1 MEGKIEVKANRNKK
15 SGRILSTK
23 PYWPKDSKKD
33 IFRVELTQDEG
44 KQKKFE
50 LDYYIVHQLP
60 NESNNVIW
68 IIDSQDNC
76 FKFTLDIR
84 GEKTFIT
91 ADDLNGLKKLYGRIK
106 FQFLLEL
113 RYTDWG
119 LFYAIVWNE
128 SFDEVIGRVDRNRYV
143 RNILPPWILDLISEN
158 FKFSYLDG
166 LAVANSGV
174 TSASNKTPE
183 IQRQTPPSLKR
194 NLGSTLR
201 STSKKR
207 HISNKATATGNSEIM
222 IVTKTLTS
230 NDVKATRLYVAAKFT
245 LTMAKAGINTTWYV
259 IGPSIDG
266 FIKNFRFKLL
276 PSLGRETELKI
287 GEQWRRFCE
296 TYRLRERRS
305 ITIKIKSIE
314 ERTMDITIT

>member
-1 MEGKIEVKANRNKK
+1 MEGRIEVKANQNKK
-15 SGRILSTK
+15 SGRFLSTK
-23 PYWPKDSKKD
+23 PYWPKDSKND
-33 IFRVELTQDEG
+33 IFRIELTQDEG
-44 KQKKFE
+44 KQRKFE

-76 FKFTLDIR
+76 FKFSLDIR
-84 GEKTFIT
+84 
-91 ADDLNGLKKLYGRIK
+91 
-106 FQFLLEL
+106 
-113 RYTDWG
+113 
-119 LFYAIVWNE
+119 VWNE

-143 RNILPPWILDLISEN
+143 RNILPPWILNLISEN

-166 LAVANSGV
+166 SAIANSGV

-183 IQRQTPPSLKR
+183 IQQQTPPSLKR
-194 NLGSTLR
+194 N
-201 STSKKR
+201 
-207 HISNKATATGNSEIM
+207 SEIM
-222 IVTKTLTS
+222 TVTKTLTS

-259 IGPSIDG
+259 IDPSING

-287 GEQWRRFCE
+287 GGQWRRFCE
-296 TYRLRERRS
+296 TYRLREGKS
-305 ITIKIKSIE
+305 ITMRIKSIE